1 MKHIFFITFLTLT
14 AAAFSQVLTEDEFN
28 LMVKSAQEDCV
39 GAHESIVEKT
49 NEAFATSIWGRN
61 VRFNEANIVR
71 FFKYPSGEKVS
82 AGVDITT
89 STKNNWVYTYDQK
102 AASDLLTNNGVRVTT
117 SYNTLWINAN
127 QDLLY
132 AENNKEGNKII
143 LELYCPHQSLLEL
156 LRMGRTQ
163 SIEFI
168 ITGFRGSVTSNSKI
182 SGVLTRVN
190 VEKQT
195 ISCSNG
201 HEFDKD
207 VGYKFCP
214 TCGEPLK

>member
-1 MKHIFFITFLTLT
+1 MCGC
-14 AAAFSQVLTEDEFN
+14 SRQ
-28 LMVKSAQEDCV
+28 
-39 GAHESIVEKT
+39 SIVEKT
-49 NEAFATSIWGRN
+49 NEAFASSIWGRN

-214 TCGEPLK
+214 TCGEPLN